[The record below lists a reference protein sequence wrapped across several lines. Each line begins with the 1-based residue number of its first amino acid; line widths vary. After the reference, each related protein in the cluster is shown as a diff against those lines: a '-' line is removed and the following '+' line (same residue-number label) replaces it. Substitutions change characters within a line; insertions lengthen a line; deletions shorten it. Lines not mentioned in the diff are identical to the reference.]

1 LETGRT
7 NTHGREQA
15 TLRWPDASKRPANPL
30 APFVR
35 TQPKAQ
41 VPETTDPSA
50 VGVPSFLDI
59 AGLERVVDDLFQQV
73 ERGGIGRILAGGVA
87 ERDFQTLFARL
98 RDPPAPRRD

>member
-1 LETGRT
+1 M
-7 NTHGREQA
+7 
-15 TLRWPDASKRPANPL
+15 
-30 APFVR
+30 
-35 TQPKAQ
+35 
-41 VPETTDPSA
+41 
-50 VGVPSFLDI
+50 